1 MENNN
6 TTMMDKYIFQN
17 NLSVIICII
26 VLILITLFFLLRAL
40 NSISTKKYK
49 DVIFPTYKLSKKEKK
64 DLFGEDKVKADKKKG
79 SFGLK
84 KGFSNFFA
92 RRGID
97 EKVKRFYVQAGHYDK
112 TLEDLISDAV
122 KYTCLGMGICLLL
135 YLFLGNIW
143 IGLLLGV
150 FMIVFPFLNLFGDIQ
165 DRRNAFRRDFPYFL
179 QTLSFVL
186 SNGSNMS
193 VAFNEVT
200 NKQGDGVLKEVML
213 DVITTQRVNGGDF
226 TRAFAGITDKINI
239 DETKEFVEIVQ
250 NNLEKGVS
258 VAETFSSQSET
269 IARFIKNKKTRKIK
283 AVSTKILIPI
293 LVIIVGIAIFFL

>member
-1 MENNN
+1 MENNG
-6 TTMMDKYIFQN
+6 TMMDKYVFQN
-17 NLSVIICII
+17 NLAVIVCI
-26 VLILITLFFLLRAL
+26 VILAIITLLFILNSL

-49 DVIFPTYKLSKKEKK
+49 DVIFPTYKLTEKEKRQM
-64 DLFGEDKVKADKKKG
+64 FGESKAKSDKRKG
-79 SFGLK
+79 RFGLK
-84 KGFSNFFA
+84 KSLSNVLA
-92 RRGID
+92 KRGLD
-97 EKVKRFYVQAGHYDK
+97 EKIKRFYVQAGYYDK
-112 TLEDLISDAV
+112 TIEDLISDGI
-122 KYTCLGMGICLLL
+122 KYLGIALATGLLL
-135 YLFLGNIW
+135 FLFLGNIW
-143 IGLLLGV
+143 IALVFGL
-150 FMIVFPFLNLFGDIQ
+150 FMISFPYINLFGDIQ

-200 NKQGDGVLKEVML
+200 NKQGEGVLKEVML

-226 TRAFAGITDKINI
+226 TRAFASITEKICI

-269 IARFIKNKKTRKIK
+269 ISRFIRNKKTRRIK

-293 LVIIVGIAIFFL
+293 LIIIVAIAIFFL